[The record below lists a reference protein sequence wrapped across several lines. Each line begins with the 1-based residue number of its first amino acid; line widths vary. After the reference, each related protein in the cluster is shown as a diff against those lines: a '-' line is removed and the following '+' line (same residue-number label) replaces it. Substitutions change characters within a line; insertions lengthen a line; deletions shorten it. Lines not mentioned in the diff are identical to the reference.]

1 MRHEMSSQVSISS
14 AITAPHTKCRRSA
27 ASNRNFF
34 SQASEKLDSAAR
46 TFTIDEYLCII
57 MDKYAS
63 TAKMRRAKRLERLE
77 EEDLMVGKLKT
88 TLLGATGYSGLE
100 LARLLD
106 RHPRTDAPLLLR
118 RSAEKGNDESTGRAS
133 GLPHIFGDGSGN
145 GHSSVQPFSWATI
158 EKHGAQLLFLAT
170 PHAVSRELV
179 PEAIA
184 RGLRIVDLSGAWR
197 LKQEQNRA
205 VYGFKDASAQTAAEL
220 TDRAVYGLPELNA
233 NRIASAALVANPGC
247 YATSIIIALAPLL
260 SGGIVDRD
268 RGIISDSKSG
278 VSGAGKE
285 PTARTHFVSVAD
297 NFSAYSVFGHRH
309 TGEILEQ
316 LALNSAQLIFT
327 PHLLPI
333 PRGILSTI
341 YVYLKREMTADEIQ
355 SCFHDF
361 YKDKRWVRIFPAPS
375 LPEIQFSVHSNYCDL
390 GFCLASDGRRLV
402 VVSCLDNLLK
412 GAAGQAVQNM
422 NLMYGWDEAE
432 GLQ

>member
-1 MRHEMSSQVSISS
+1 M
-14 AITAPHTKCRRSA
+14 TA
-27 ASNRNFF
+27 
-34 SQASEKLDSAAR
+34 
-46 TFTIDEYLCII
+46 
-57 MDKYAS
+57 
-63 TAKMRRAKRLERLE
+63 
-77 EEDLMVGKLKT
+77 KLKT
-88 TLLGATGYSGLE
+88 AVLGATGYSGLE
-100 LARLLD
+100 LARLLG

-118 RSAEKGNDESTGRAS
+118 RTAETETGTKPGDSHGHAT
-133 GLPHIFGDGSGN
+133 GLPHTAGN
-145 GHSSVQPFSWATI
+145 GHLPVQPFSWPAL
-158 EKHGAQLLFLAT
+158 EQRGVKLLFLAT
-170 PHAVSRELV
+170 PHSVSRELV

-197 LKQEQNRA
+197 LKQEQHRA
-205 VYGFKDASAQTAAEL
+205 IYGFKDANAHTAAEL
-220 TDRAVYGLPELNA
+220 TERAVYGLPELNA
-233 NRIASAALVANPGC
+233 DQIPSAALVANPGC
-247 YATSIIIALAPLL
+247 YATSVILALAPLL
-260 SGGIVDRD
+260 SDDFVDRD

-316 LALNSAQLIFT
+316 LALNSTQLIFT

-341 YVYLKREMTADEIQ
+341 YVHLKNKMSADEIQ
-355 SCFHDF
+355 CCFHDF
-361 YKDKRWVRIFPAPS
+361 YKGKRWVRIFPAPS
-375 LPEIQFSVHSNYCDL
+375 LPEIQFSLHSNYCDL
-390 GFCLASDGRRLV
+390 GFCLAHDGRRLI

-422 NLMYGWDEAE
+422 NLMYGWDETE